1 VPPLLSRPLD
11 ALVAS
16 DPGLSR
22 LRMGLAGACCVAA
35 NLAAEALVG
44 TALGLAPATL
54 LPTMILGAVIA
65 MIGSNA
71 LARPMA
77 RESLRAALFFPVA
90 MGVGLVVG
98 TLVGGSLWLS
108 HLVFVAVMFGAVYVR
123 RFGLDFFFYGFL
135 LWMGFFFSLFLH
147 PTPGQLPHL
156 MLAVV
161 VGTAVVTLLCTTVF
175 RPHPRRT
182 LQRIFRSMVARRSR
196 LLRLMA
202 SRLRAQTQRERERLT
217 RRIFDERVLFDE
229 MVLMSDGWA
238 ANARALP
245 VGWSAETLRRSLL
258 EGQLSL
264 DLVGWS
270 ALHLV
275 QAPPRVRSLAARALV
290 HLADGD
296 DRSARRVAALLER
309 LMERESAHG
318 RADGAPDPADA
329 ADGADGADGEVLGG
343 DRLRREVRSLVRGI
357 EEVVRR
363 PADPHLPPDLER
375 NAEFTPA
382 AALTGLGL
390 LPGPPSVAKDVRAR
404 GARWN
409 PVVRAQ
415 ATTRQA
421 VQVAIA
427 GALAIIAGTL
437 ISDSR
442 YYWAVIAAFVVFTG
456 TGTRMDSFGKS
467 LNRVI
472 GTVLGLVIGIALA
485 ALTAGHPMIEL
496 AVILISV
503 FCGFYLIRISYAYM
517 MLFVT
522 ILVAQLYGI
531 LGLFSDA
538 LLLLRLAET
547 VAGAGIG
554 MLVALL
560 FAPVSTRD
568 TVARAEREVAAAI
581 GDLMEGAAL
590 ARREPGPG
598 HQQDVD
604 ALLLA
609 TIGARRRLALAAAP
623 MTRYHLT
630 EHRPRRV
637 RRRLTVVATAV
648 SIARTVTS
656 RAMAPITTGDALD
669 ARVADACEAVAALA
683 RSIADPDAPSPIG
696 DGAGHR
702 SAGRRAADAA
712 QGERLEEVRAAVGAA
727 PAPGDRPQGAH
738 AARTDGATED
748 ETLEMLSLLARSL
761 RELGEP
767 AAR

>member
-1 VPPLLSRPLD
+1 MLSRPLD
-11 ALVAS
+11 ALIAS

-35 NLAAEALVG
+35 NLAAEALLG
-44 TALGLAPATL
+44 TALHLEPAAL

-108 HLVFVAVMFGAVYVR
+108 HLVFVLVMFGAVYVR

-135 LWMGFFFSLFLH
+135 LWMGFFFSLFLR
-147 PTPGQLPHL
+147 PTPDQLPHL

-161 VGTAVVTLLCTTVF
+161 VGTAVVALLCTTVF

-182 LQRIFRSMVARRSR
+182 LARVFRSMVARRSR

-202 SRLRAQTQRERERLT
+202 SRLRAQSERDRDRLT
-217 RRIFDERVLFDE
+217 RRVFDERQLFDE

-238 ANARALP
+238 ASARALP

-264 DLVGWS
+264 DLVGWAS
-270 ALHLV
+270 LHLM

-290 HLADGD
+290 HLADGED
-296 DRSARRVAALLER
+296 ESARRVAALLER
-309 LMERESAHG
+309 MMARE
-318 RADGAPDPADA
+318 GAPGQGPA
-329 ADGADGADGEVLGG
+329 ADGAMDAE
-343 DRLRREVRSLVRGI
+343 RLRREVRSLARGI
-357 EEVVRR
+357 DELVQR

-382 AALTGLGL
+382 AALTGLGM

-409 PVVRAQ
+409 PVVRTQ

-427 GALAIIAGTL
+427 GALAILAGTL

-472 GTVLGLVIGIALA
+472 GTVLGLVVGIALA

-554 MLVALL
+554 VLVALL

-568 TVARAEREVAAAI
+568 TVARAEREVAASI
-581 GDLMEGAAL
+581 GDLMEGTARAL
-590 ARREPGPG
+590 RDPGPG
-598 HQQDVD
+598 TPHEVD

-637 RRRLTVVATAV
+637 RRRLTVVATSV

-656 RAMAPITTGDALD
+656 RVMARTASEGPMDPTAPTAPTAPTVPADARTVD
-669 ARVADACEAVAALA
+669 PRVADACDAVAALA
-683 RSIADPDAPSPIG
+683 RDVADEERVAEV
-696 DGAGHR
+696 
-702 SAGRRAADAA
+702 SA
-712 QGERLEEVRAAVGAA
+712 VVGAA
-727 PAPGDRPQGAH
+727 RASEDRPMGSPAAPSTPSTTGAH
-738 AARTDGATED
+738 AARTARTWED
-748 ETLEMLSLLARSL
+748 ETLEQLSMLARSL
-761 RELGEP
+761 REIGHP